1 MSQIGLPVGWVL
13 ANYADVYLS
22 ASNGTGGSQNKEGVG
37 IPVSRIETI
46 ANETI
51 DYSRIGYLAEYE
63 ESKVEKHKL
72 NFGDILFS
80 HINSPI
86 HLGKTAIY
94 DGLQPLYHGIN
105 LLRIVVDREVV
116 LPEFFDAHCRYIRAL
131 GLFSLNAQH
140 AVNQSSLNQKKLG
153 SFELPLPPLAEQ
165 QIIIDKLDSLLA
177 QVESIKTRLER
188 IPEILKQFR
197 QSVLAAAVSGKLTE
211 EWRRIN
217 TNHVR
222 QDIYFIDKYW
232 ENEYKKNNK
241 KYKKIEYPKSDFD
254 LSVFPDNWVKTNVGR
269 VFDVYVGATP
279 SRQREEFW
287 NGEIN
292 WVSSSEVAFCRIRS
306 TKENITNEGYKST
319 STTIHPVGTV
329 MLAMIGQGKTRGQ
342 AAILDIEACHNQN
355 TAALRVPEKIA
366 NSEFLYFYLLYK
378 YEETRQMGSGN
389 NQQAMNKAIVQGL
402 EFPLPPFEEQIEIV
416 DKIESLF
423 EYIERV
429 ERQVQVALDRVS
441 NLTQSILAKA
451 FRGELTAEWRE
462 TNPELI
468 SGEHSAEAL
477 LGRIKAERELA
488 KPATK
493 RGRGKA

>member
-51 DYSRIGYLAEYE
+51 DYSRIGYLDEYE

-165 QIIIDKLDSLLA
+165 QIIMDKLDSLLA
-177 QVESIKTRLER
+177 QVESIKARLER

-211 EWRRIN
+211 AWRVAKGITIETWKYEAAKNVCEKVQSGSTPREN
-217 TNHVR
+217 PFD
-222 QDIYFIDKYW
+222 QDGTVPFLKVYNIVDQ
-232 ENEYKKNNK
+232 
-241 KYKKIEYPKSDFD
+241 KIDFD
-254 LSVFPDNWVKTNVGR
+254 YKPQFITSETHSKGSSARSVAFPNDVLMNIVGPPLGKVAILTNQFPEWNLNQAITLFRVKKELLDHKYLYYVLCEGALVRDVMPETKGSVGQVNISLSQCREAILPV
-269 VFDVYVGATP
+269 P
-279 SRQREEFW
+279 SIEEQRE
-287 NGEIN
+287 
-292 WVSSSEVAFCRIRS
+292 VVLS
-306 TKENITNEGYKST
+306 TF
-319 STTIHPVGTV
+319 
-329 MLAMIGQGKTRGQ
+329 A
-342 AAILDIEACHNQN
+342 
-355 TAALRVPEKIA
+355 
-366 NSEFLYFYLLYK
+366 
-378 YEETRQMGSGN
+378 
-389 NQQAMNKAIVQGL
+389 
-402 EFPLPPFEEQIEIV
+402 
-416 DKIESLF
+416 
-423 EYIERV
+423 
-429 ERQVQVALDRVS
+429 
-441 NLTQSILAKA
+441 
-451 FRGELTAEWRE
+451 
-462 TNPELI
+462 
-468 SGEHSAEAL
+468 
-477 LGRIKAERELA
+477 
-488 KPATK
+488 
-493 RGRGKA
+493 